1 MAAVRKNKLNVVIAE
16 QNNMVAVTSL
26 GRICREGTSEREHR
40 RTIAKSGS
48 LSRED
53 LKQHLGKKLDDAAEI
68 LGKDVRA
75 VTVKATYGVE
85 IIRFQFYFSSRKV
98 DLVEKV
104 TWRSLLKDGSFNIKY
119 DDDDDGD

>member
-26 GRICREGTSEREHR
+26 GRICREGTSEREHN
-40 RTIAKSGS
+40 S
-48 LSRED
+48 
-53 LKQHLGKKLDDAAEI
+53 Q
-68 LGKDVRA
+68 
-75 VTVKATYGVE
+75 
-85 IIRFQFYFSSRKV
+85 V

-119 DDDDDGD
+119 DDDDGD